1 MAIKG
6 TGRVLDNLKTGHLR
20 WIIVLLCFFS
30 TVNNYLDR
38 QILSVLAPFIQADLG
53 LSDGEYA
60 AIANAYMIGSILG
73 LLVAGPFMDRFGAR
87 WGFALAVLIWSIG
100 GGLTAFAT
108 GFTFMIGCRFILGLG
123 DSGNWPGASKAITEW
138 FPAKERGIAMGFFNG
153 GVSIGAILAPPA
165 VLLFVWLT
173 GGEVI
178 GIEPGAAAAGDLAN
192 NAEALNPSDA
202 WRWPFL
208 ISALLGIPWIGFW
221 LYYYYVP
228 TKHPRISKEELDLI
242 LEDRAL
248 RPTRKQKSVLYKRE
262 FWGIF
267 MARLITSPVWFFII
281 TWLFLYLNEEYG
293 FDLMDMAMVAWI
305 PFATADVGNIF
316 GGYLSGRL
324 VANGVT
330 PITARK
336 RMMLLGALL
345 MMSSFL
351 VGFTSNPWI
360 ALALISFL
368 TFSWGIWVS
377 NMLALASDSFPSVE
391 MATVISWSSLGQ
403 YAGSVV
409 FIWFTGY
416 ALDVDWGYG
425 VVFAVAALLPII
437 GYIFTGWLNQDIL
450 DEDDLVGT
458 D

>member
-1 MAIKG
+1 MALRG
-6 TGRVLDNLKTGHLR
+6 TGHVLDNLKTGHYR

-30 TVNNYLDR
+30 TVNNYIDR
-38 QILSVLAPFIQADLG
+38 QILAVLAPFIRGDLG
-53 LSDGEYA
+53 LTDGQYA
-60 AIANAYMIGSILG
+60 AIANAYMLGSILG

-87 WGFALAVLIWSIG
+87 WGFAIAVIVWSVG
-100 GGLTAFAT
+100 GGMTAFAT
-108 GFTFMIGCRFILGLG
+108 GFTFILVCRFILGVG

-178 GIEPGAAAAGDLAN
+178 DVEPLAN
-192 NAEALNPSDA
+192 GGSEVLSPSDA

-221 LYYYYVP
+221 LYYYYEP
-228 TKHPRISKEELDLI
+228 EKHPHISDEEMKIIMD
-242 LEDRAL
+242 DRAL
-248 RPTRKQKSVLYKRE
+248 RPTRRTKSVLKKQE

-267 MARLITSPVWFFII
+267 FARMITSPVWFFII
-281 TWLFLYLNEEYG
+281 TWLFLYLNREYG
-293 FDLMDMAMVAWI
+293 FDLMDMAMIAWV
-305 PFATADVGNIF
+305 PFATADVGNIL
-316 GGYLSGRL
+316 GGYFSGKL
-324 VANGVT
+324 VAGGMT
-330 PITARK
+330 PIRARK
-336 RMMLLGALL
+336 RMMLAGALL

-351 VGFTSNPWI
+351 VGFTENPWI
-360 ALALISFL
+360 ALSIISFL

-377 NMLALASDSFPSVE
+377 NMLALASDSFPSAE
-391 MATVISWSSLGQ
+391 MASVISWSSLGQ
-403 YAGSVV
+403 YGGSVV

-416 ALDVDWGYG
+416 ALDIGLGYG

-437 GYIFTGWLNQDIL
+437 GYIFTWWLN
-450 DEDDLVGT
+450 EDVLETGSAA
-458 D
+458 

>member
-1 MAIKG
+1 MAIQG

-30 TVNNYLDR
+30 TVNNYIDR
-38 QILSVLAPFIQADLG
+38 QILSVLAPFIRGDLG
-53 LSDGEYA
+53 LTDGEYA

-87 WGFALAVLIWSIG
+87 WGFAISVIIWSIG
-100 GGLTAFAT
+100 GGMTAFAT
-108 GFTFMIGCRFILGLG
+108 GFTFMIACRFVLGLG

-178 GIEPGAAAAGDLAN
+178 GVEPGANAGN
-192 NAEALNPSDA
+192 SEALSPSDA

-208 ISALLGIPWIGFW
+208 ISAMLGIPWVFFW

-242 LEDRAL
+242 LRDREL
-248 RPTRKQKSVLYKRE
+248 RPTKKSKTVLYKGE

-267 MARLITSPVWFFII
+267 MARMITSPVWFFII
-281 TWLFLYLNEEYG
+281 TWLFLYLNQEYG
-293 FDLMDMAMVAWI
+293 FNLRDMAMIAWI

-324 VANGVT
+324 VAKGMSPVN
-330 PITARK
+330 ARK
-336 RMMLLGALL
+336 RMMLLGAVL

-351 VGFTSNPWI
+351 VGFTESPWI
-360 ALALISFL
+360 ALSLISFL
-368 TFSWGIWVS
+368 TFSWGIWVA
-377 NMLALASDSFPSVE
+377 NMLALASDSFPSGE
-391 MATVISWSSLGQ
+391 IATVISWSSLGQ
-403 YAGSVV
+403 YGGSVV

-416 ALDVDWGYG
+416 ALDMEMGYG
-425 VVFAVAALLPII
+425 LVFAVAALLPIV
-437 GYIFTGWLNQDIL
+437 GYIFTAWLNKDVL
-450 DEDDLVGT
+450 DKPEELAT
-458 D
+458 S